1 VTSSDNPA
9 ERFNDVVAALLAES
23 RDVEAPG
30 AAGAKGFGSS
40 ALKAKGKIFAMV
52 SQGRLV
58 VKLPAERVATLVEAG
73 EGVNF
78 DAGKGRPMKEWLALS
93 PGSALDW
100 LTLSREAMEF
110 VTT

>member
-1 VTSSDNPA
+1 VTSPENPA
-9 ERFNDVVAALLAES
+9 ERFNDLVAALLAES
-23 RDVEAPG
+23 GDVEAPG
-30 AAGAKGFGSS
+30 AAGAKGFGSG

-58 VKLPAERVATLVEAG
+58 VKLPAKRVTALVEAG
-73 EGVNF
+73 EGVNY

-93 PGSALDW
+93 PDSGLDW
-100 LTLSREAMEF
+100 LALSREAMEF